1 MTIIDYQIREVLGLD
16 VEKEDR
22 EVGILGNEFILVLKD
37 EIGQQHQISFF
48 DDEFLSLLDLFKPYV
63 LERENQRKH
72 EREYEHHL
80 EELKNNKEYDNQ

>member
-1 MTIIDYQIREVLGLD
+1 MTIIDYQIKEVLGLD
-16 VEKEDR
+16 IEKEDR
-22 EVGILGNEFILVLKD
+22 EVGIMGNEFILVLKD

-72 EREYEHHL
+72 EREYEHNL
-80 EELKNNKEYDNQ
+80 EDEKDRKENDKQ